1 MDWGWFHEL
10 SINVIFIYMNKITK
24 AALVGAM
31 GIGMTIMAS
40 VPALAETG
48 GLRDRVKEK
57 MEKKIT
63 AVCEAVNKRIDARIN
78 NYNERKELHIKK
90 NQANVVRWGELATRL
105 EAKGYDVTKL
115 RADLKT
121 LDGMLTAAA
130 TNYASF
136 VSKLE
141 TTKDYDCGESK
152 GMFKQS
158 LESSKAELATF
169 RTQARTITDFIKNTI
184 MADLKALRAQKP
196 INKTK

>member
-1 MDWGWFHEL
+1 
-10 SINVIFIYMNKITK
+10 MNKITK
-24 AALVGAM
+24 GALVSAM
-31 GIGMTIMAS
+31 SISMTFAA
-40 VPALAETG
+40 VLPAMAETG

-78 NYNERKELHIKK
+78 NYNERKDLHIKK

-121 LDGMLTAAA
+121 LDGMLTTAA
-130 TNYASF
+130 TNYTNF

-152 GMFKQS
+152 GMFKES
-158 LESSKAELATF
+158 LAESKTVLATF
-169 RTQARTITDFIKNTI
+169 RTQAKAISDFIKNTI
-184 MADLKALRAQKP
+184 MPDLKALHSQKP